1 MARAGIDVR
10 MDRSPHHMHHKFAIF
25 DGSVLLN
32 GSYNWTRSA
41 FLSNRENLLVTT
53 HTSLV
58 AQFSNEFDAM
68 WNDFA

>member
-1 MARAGIDVR
+1 
-10 MDRSPHHMHHKFAIF
+10 MHHKFAIF
-25 DGSVLLN
+25 DASVLLN

-41 FLSNRENLLVTT
+41 FQSNRENLVTT

-58 AQFSNEFDAM
+58 TKFAKAFDAM